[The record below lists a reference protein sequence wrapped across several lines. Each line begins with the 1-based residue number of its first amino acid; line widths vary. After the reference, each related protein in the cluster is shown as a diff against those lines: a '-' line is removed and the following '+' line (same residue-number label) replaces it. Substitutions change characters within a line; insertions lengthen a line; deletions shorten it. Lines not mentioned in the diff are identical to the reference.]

1 MGQDPVVK
9 RGGEELRGVEGG
21 ETMIRIHCMRKSTF
35 NKQGK
40 KRRRRGNY
48 DQDMLYEKIYFQ

>member
-40 KRRRRGNY
+40 K
-48 DQDMLYEKIYFQ
+48 EKKEGKL